1 MISKDENPD
10 TLSGATDSVGGD
22 SASTLYIIYDKL
34 QVKHQSQ

>member
-22 SASTLYIIYDKL
+22 SASTLIK
-34 QVKHQSQ
+34 VV

>member
-22 SASTLYIIYDKL
+22 SASTLSVCMFI
-34 QVKHQSQ
+34 S